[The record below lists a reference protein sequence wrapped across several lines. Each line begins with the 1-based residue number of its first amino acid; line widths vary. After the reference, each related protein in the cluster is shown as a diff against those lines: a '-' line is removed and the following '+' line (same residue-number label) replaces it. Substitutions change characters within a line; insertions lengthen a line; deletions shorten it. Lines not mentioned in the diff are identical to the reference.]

1 MFEWSADTG
10 AAHSGTGASSWAGV
24 ASHSATIEVTVDN
37 EDRLSRLVDV
47 EARRQ
52 NFGIGQ
58 LNAQVEYTAE
68 PRRQAIAKL
77 GFYKVDTSN
86 YRVRGAQGTGP
97 WEGWFMSHDR
107 ALPIVGLDFIG
118 VLHVAEDYKPGGGG
132 PKYPGAHST
141 CAAAAGLPP
150 DSDYTAVN
158 DKCSTLATMER
169 FRNQIIAHE
178 RVHEAG
184 YNACLSSSTAA
195 TFLKKLEELV
205 HKDAGK
211 WTTEALLLVNP
222 FRQKL
227 DAAGKYAPTFTSQGP
242 FWQNYGIWQRQGLTS
257 APHAHSRQGC

>member
-1 MFEWSADTG
+1 MFEWSTKTG
-10 AAHSGTGASSWAGV
+10 ATQSGTGAFKWAGV
-24 ASHSATIEVTVDN
+24 ATDSVTIEVTVNN

-47 EARRQ
+47 YPRRQ
-52 NFGIGQ
+52 NVGIGQ

-118 VLHVAEDYKPGGGG
+118 VLNVAEDYKPGGGG
-132 PKYPGAHST
+132 PKYSGANST

-184 YNACLSSSTAA
+184 FNACLASSTAA

-205 HKDAGK
+205 HKDPSV
-211 WTTEALLLVNP
+211 WTTKALDLVNP
-222 FRQKL
+222 FLQQL
-227 DAAGKYAPTFTSQGP
+227 DAAGEYAPTFTSQGP
-242 FWQNYGIWQRQGLTS
+242 FWQNYGIWQRQGITS
-257 APHAHSRQGC
+257 PPHAHFPQGC